1 MITCDVARAVLVGV
15 MVLPG
20 MPLMALVAL
29 LFVATMFTPLDA
41 AARSAITP
49 DILPGEYYALGVAV
63 SQTTF
68 YTAQVAG
75 AVGGGVAVIFVGA
88 RFSLALDAATFV
100 LSALFVGLGIRTRPA
115 AARPESG
122 QQSPLARM
130 RDGFRLVFT
139 DRALRTITLLA
150 WLVVFYTIP
159 EGVAAPYAARLGAGP
174 VATGLVLASA
184 VAATAVFMPL
194 FTRLARPRQRDNLMG
209 PLAVLTCGTLVLTI
223 LRPGLVASLAIF
235 SVSAAF
241 GVYQLAANTAFV
253 IRVPNER
260 RSQAFGI
267 ASMGVV
273 VGQGLTFLAAG
284 AAAEVIS
291 PAAVIAIGG
300 GIGAVVAFILTLGW
314 YRVSPPGGRHA
325 ARRRRRQVAA
335 RDLVPRRHHGAV
347 VGARAARS

>member
-1 MITCDVARAVLVGV
+1 M
-15 MVLPG
+15 
-20 MPLMALVAL
+20 
-29 LFVATMFTPLDA
+29 
-41 AARSAITP
+41 
-49 DILPGEYYALGVAV
+49 PGEHSELGVAV
-63 SQTTF
+63 GQTTF

-75 AVGGGVAVIFVGA
+75 AVGGGVAVIFIGA
-88 RFSLALDAATFV
+88 RFSLALDAATFL
-100 LSALFVGLGIRTRPA
+100 LSALLVGLGIRARPA

-159 EGVAAPYAARLGAGP
+159 EGVAAPYAARLGTGP
-174 VATGLVLASA
+174 VGTGLVLASA

-194 FTRLARPRQRDNLMG
+194 FTLMARPRQRNNLMG

-223 LRPGLVASLAIF
+223 LRPGLIVSLAIF

-253 IRVPNER
+253 LRVPNGR
-260 RSQAFGI
+260 RSHALRI
-267 ASMGVV
+267 ASMAVV
-273 VGQGLTFLAAG
+273 VGQGMTFLAAG

-300 GIGAVVAFILTLGW
+300 GIGAVVAFVLTLRW

-325 ARRRRRQVAA
+325 ARRRLRQATA
-335 RDLVPRRHHGAV
+335 RSLMPPRRHGGVGGGRAV
-347 VGARAARS
+347 GIRSK